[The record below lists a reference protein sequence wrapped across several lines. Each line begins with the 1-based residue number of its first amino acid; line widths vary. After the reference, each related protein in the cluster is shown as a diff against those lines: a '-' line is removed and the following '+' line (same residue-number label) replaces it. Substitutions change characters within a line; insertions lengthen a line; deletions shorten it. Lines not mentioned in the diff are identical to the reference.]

1 VFSITTPKEDAMRK
15 ISLDLEDLQVESF
28 TTDGADGNEG
38 TVHAREFTV
47 GAECPTVQSGR
58 PNCPGCHDSG
68 NASCVW
74 CQPDT
79 ATCQDCSWT
88 NGDGAQCYW

>member
-1 VFSITTPKEDAMRK
+1 MRK
-15 ISLDLEDLQVESF
+15 IVLDVEQLQVESF
-28 TTDGADGNEG
+28 ATDAERGEKG
-38 TVHAREFTV
+38 TVHGREVTMGQYCGYTV
-47 GAECPTVQSGR
+47 GQGCATVQTGNA
-58 PNCPGCHDSG
+58 NCPGCQNSG

-79 ATCQDCSWT
+79 GTCQDCSWT